1 MLIKKKSKALNLV
14 LAYRANNDKA
24 PTYLVAIIIFNPLGP
39 W

>member
-1 MLIKKKSKALNLV
+1 MLIKKSKALNLF
-14 LAYRANNDKA
+14 LAYWANNYKA